1 MVSLLLLVLG
11 GLFIV
16 AGVVFSVLP
25 PVPGPPLAYLA
36 LICLSVARDW
46 EPFSPLFLAA
56 AAAVVLA
63 VTVLDFVVPAVGAK
77 RYGAGKLA
85 VWGSLVGMVV
95 GTFVFPPL
103 GTFVGAWA
111 GALVGEL
118 VVGKAPP
125 AALRASW
132 GVFVGTMAGIALK
145 VATCLAI
152 GVAFVMNL

>member
-1 MVSLLLLVLG
+1 MLSIPLLILG

-46 EPFSPLFLAA
+46 EPLGPLFLIV

-63 VTVLDFVVPAVGAK
+63 VTILDYVVPAAGAK

-85 VWGSLVGMVV
+85 IWGSLVGMVV
-95 GTFVFPPL
+95 GTFFFPPL

-118 VVGKAPP
+118 IVGKSPP

-145 VATCLAI
+145 IATCIAI
-152 GVAFVMNL
+152 GAVFVMNL